1 MESKGQDGSPSILP
15 GCPSRR
21 WGWRGWREPRCPV
34 TCAPCAWLGACGDGG
49 FWTPSSGGW
58 FGAVIRPSPGPVV
71 LCWPTCPNAR
81 GQMVGLHGRWL
92 WEHRFPS
99 RHSERRNGARCLL
112 AGGCGFSCGAG
123 GQGRIC
129 CSSQRTAAP
138 TCDPAEASLC
148 RLSSL
153 SLWGREQNALNPS

>member
-1 MESKGQDGSPSILP
+1 MALLPLCQAALREDGAGVGGMS
-15 GCPSRR
+15 
-21 WGWRGWREPRCPV
+21 PRCPV

-58 FGAVIRPSPGPVV
+58 FGAVIRPSPCPVV

-99 RHSERRNGARCLL
+99 RQSEMRNGARCLL
-112 AGGCGFSCGAG
+112 AGGCGFNHGAG
-123 GQGRIC
+123 GRAEY
-129 CSSQRTAAP
+129 AAP
-138 TCDPAEASLC
+138 LSILQCPLVTLPKPAFAASP
-148 RLSSL
+148 
-153 SLWGREQNALNPS
+153 PSASRAVSRTL